1 MKLKNTLYLISCLLT
16 AIVMGTLLMLA
27 VYNLP
32 VNAIRANVRKSISI
46 YETENDGYY
55 WAPWISSSHLDN
67 YTDSLMI
74 NEAAFL
80 GTGSVKNDA
89 MNNPWVNYED
99 LSKSQCLVRSVSQ
112 DTLEGGT
119 VVNYAR
125 YWHGYLIWLKPL
137 LSFMTMADI
146 RILSMCFQFTIL
158 TCLIIELYKKGGKK
172 LVIPFGLVI
181 LSLNPIS
188 TALCMQ
194 YACVYSITL
203 IAALII
209 IRRQMYDSN
218 NYWHVFLWIGISTA
232 YFDFLTY
239 PIVGLGINLLL
250 MLFLNKDLFWE
261 KIKMI
266 FVSSFSWIIGY
277 GGMWSGKW
285 VVSYILT
292 GNNTLLEG
300 ISSVK
305 YRAVGDDTVGVDTNS
320 ALKVIES
327 NVEQFWNTPVKCI
340 LMICIIV
347 IIGAIITKKISI
359 KIDFKRVLPL
369 FIVAFYPFVWY
380 WVIRNHSAIHYWM
393 THRNLSITIFA
404 VGLIIGSSVWKHNR
418 EGEQQNG

>member
-1 MKLKNTLYLISCLLT
+1 MKLKNTLYLIGCLFT
-16 AIVMGTLLMLA
+16 AIVVGTILMLA

-32 VNAIRANVRKSISI
+32 IDTIRNNVRKSLSI

-80 GTGSVKNDA
+80 GTGSVVNDA

-99 LSKSQCLVRSVSQ
+99 LTKCESLVRSVSQ
-112 DTLEGGT
+112 DTLEDGI

-125 YWHGYLIWLKPL
+125 YWHGFLIWLKPL

-158 TCLIIELYKKGGKK
+158 TCLIIELYKKSGKK

-203 IAALII
+203 IAALVIMRKKI
-209 IRRQMYDSN
+209 YDSD

-250 MLFLNKDLFWE
+250 MLFLKKEQLL
-261 KIKMI
+261 KQLKLII
-266 FVSSFSWIIGY
+266 VSSFTWAVGY
-277 GGMWSGKW
+277 AGMWSGKW

-305 YRAVGDDTVGVDTNS
+305 YRASGDSTVGVDTSS
-320 ALKVIES
+320 ALKVIEA

-340 LMICIIV
+340 LVICFIV
-347 IIGAIITKKISI
+347 IIGAIVTKKISM
-359 KIDFKRVLPL
+359 KIDFKHALPL
-369 FIVAFYPFVWY
+369 FIVALYPFVWY
-380 WVIRNHSAIHYWM
+380 GVIRNHSAIHYWM
-393 THRNLSITIFA
+393 THRNLSITILA
-404 VGLIIGSSVWKHNR
+404 AGLIIGSSVRKQNR
-418 EGEQQNG
+418 NGEQ